1 MRYAIISDIHANL
14 TALQCVLSDISKRHV
29 DRIICLGDT
38 MGYGPQPA
46 ETLELVYQV
55 TECHLLGNH
64 DAAVCGKLNPII
76 FCDSA
81 RKAVIKHREM
91 LSGKA
96 VKWLDSLPL
105 SLKTPS
111 FRCTHGDFT
120 KPGAF
125 RYIIAE
131 KDAAPSFQATSE
143 QLMFVGHTH
152 LAAIYVIGASGV
164 PHYLEPCDFVLESD
178 KRYIVNPG
186 TVGYPR
192 SGLFESTYCI
202 FDSEENSVVFRHIPF
217 DHVAY
222 NNALRAAGFDEIP
235 WLRVRTADLS
245 LPEVRKRL
253 SFTRPMEDKDH
264 LHETIRKIEST
275 HRVQIKKYRTLIA
288 AIALLSLAAG
298 AFLTARI
305 RRAHAEADLSLT
317 IPAERMPLIQPS
329 GNGLAQDN
337 FLLPLPASLRSGE
350 PIDGWRYALSDR
362 EQQRISAAARAAG
375 NALLLSSDTPR
386 QIVLESPLVR
396 ISGTGLENLRIAG
409 RIRKLDGFTGTVS
422 YQLQSYTEQPD
433 GRLTPAKLE
442 AFDVRGRTSEGPD
455 FAAITRKIRLNRDTS
470 HVRFRVKA
478 EFTGAL
484 ELYPP
489 RLFGHDDTI
498 PATQNDEGNIP

>member
-1 MRYAIISDIHANL
+1 MRYAILSDIHANL
-14 TALQCVLSDISKRHV
+14 TALQSVLSDISQRRV

-81 RKAVIKHREM
+81 RKAVLKHREM

-105 SLKTPS
+105 SLKAAS
-111 FRCTHGDFT
+111 FRCAHGDFT

-131 KDAAPSFQATSE
+131 KDATPSFQATSE

-192 SGLFESTYCI
+192 SGCFESTYCI
-202 FDSEENSVVFRHIPF
+202 FDSEESSVIFRHLPF

-235 WLRVRTADLS
+235 WLKIRTADLT
-245 LPEVRKRL
+245 LPEVRERL
-253 SFTRPMEDKDH
+253 SFTRPMEDRDH
-264 LHETIRKIEST
+264 LHETLRKIETT
-275 HRVQIKKYRTLIA
+275 HKSQIKKYRALIIVLA
-288 AIALLSLAAG
+288 ALSLAAG
-298 AFLTARI
+298 ALLTARI
-305 RRAHAEADLSLT
+305 RRAGAEADLSLT
-317 IPAERMPLIQPS
+317 IPVERMPLIQPR
-329 GNGLAQDN
+329 GNGLAEDN
-337 FLLPLPASLRSGE
+337 FLLPLPAAVQPGE
-350 PIDGWRYALSDR
+350 AIEGWRYTLSDR
-362 EQQRISAAARAAG
+362 RQQRISAAASASG
-375 NALLLSSDTPR
+375 NTLLIHSDTPR

-396 ISGTGLENLRIAG
+396 IDGTGLEHLRVAG
-409 RIRKLDGFTGTVS
+409 RIRKLGGFSGTLS
-422 YQLQSYTEQPD
+422 YQLQSYSEQPD
-433 GRLTPAKLE
+433 GTLTPAKLD
-442 AFDVRGRTSEGPD
+442 AFEVRGRTNAGPD
-455 FAAITRKIRLNRDTS
+455 FAAISRKIRLNRDTS
-470 HVRFRVKA
+470 HVRFSIKA

-484 ELYPP
+484 ELHPP

-498 PATQNDEGNIP
+498 PVTDNEEGNIP